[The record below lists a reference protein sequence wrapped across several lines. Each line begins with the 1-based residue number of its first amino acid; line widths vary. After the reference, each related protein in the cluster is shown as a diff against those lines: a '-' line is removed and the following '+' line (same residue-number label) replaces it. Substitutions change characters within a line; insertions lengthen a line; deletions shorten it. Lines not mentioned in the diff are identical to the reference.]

1 MCEEEDIGVLYQTNI
16 KGAFCECS
24 FSHQACI
31 KSTRILEQAKVET
44 GIVQYII
51 QGGRGWVIE
60 GVQVS
65 TIVGVYTAGLYS
77 VELLPGQVTEAW
89 IPRCHDW
96 SGNLLWRRFKM

>member
-1 MCEEEDIGVLYQTNI
+1 MLEREDMGVLYQTDI

-44 GIVQYII
+44 GIIQNVR
-51 QGGRGWVIE
+51 QGGRGWVID

-65 TIVGVYTAGLYS
+65 TIVGA
-77 VELLPGQVTEAW
+77 
-89 IPRCHDW
+89 
-96 SGNLLWRRFKM
+96 

>member
-1 MCEEEDIGVLYQTNI
+1 MVEVKDIGVLDQTNI

-44 GIVQYII
+44 GKIQKKI
-51 QGGRGWVIE
+51 QGGRGWVID

-65 TIVGVYTAGLYS
+65 TIMGA
-77 VELLPGQVTEAW
+77 
-89 IPRCHDW
+89 
-96 SGNLLWRRFKM
+96 